1 MNDNPRPLTI
11 GIPRETY
18 PGESR
23 VALIPDL
30 IPKLTKAGI
39 KVKVE
44 AGAGKAAGILDD
56 DYRSKNAEVV
66 GDRKELF
73 ESCDIILQVRGV
85 GANTQAGRSDL
96 GLFKQNQSVIAFFEP
111 LTPDK
116 SLKELAQKGVN
127 VFSMELMPRI
137 TKAQSMDALSSMAT
151 VAGYKAVLLAAEKL
165 PRMFPMFMTAAG
177 TIAPA
182 RVFVIGAGVAGLQA
196 IATAKRLGG
205 VVKGYDIRPAVKE
218 QVESLGAKF
227 VEMELEAGN
236 AEDKGGYAKAMGE
249 EFYRKQRELMAKV
262 IKESDVVITTAAVPG
277 KKAPILIT
285 ADMVKAM
292 SPGSVIVDLAAERGG
307 NCELTKPG
315 ETVEVNGVY
324 IIGTDNLPSSVPFHA
339 SQMYARNIT
348 TFLLH
353 LVKNGKLE
361 INTEDEITSGTLI
374 THNGQI
380 VNPQVREIMGLSKDA

>member
-1 MNDNPRPLTI
+1 M
-11 GIPRETY
+11 G
-18 PGESR
+18 
-23 VALIPDL
+23 V
-30 IPKLTKAGI
+30 
-39 KVKVE
+39 
-44 AGAGKAAGILDD
+44 
-56 DYRSKNAEVV
+56 
-66 GDRKELF
+66 
-73 ESCDIILQVRGV
+73 LQVRGV

-111 LTPDK
+111 LTPDE
-116 SLKELAQKGVN
+116 SLTELAQKGVN

-353 LVKNGKLE
+353 LVKDGKLV

>member
-44 AGAGKAAGILDD
+44 AGAGNAAGILDD

-111 LTPDK
+111 LTPDE
-116 SLKELAQKGVN
+116 SLTELAQKGVN